1 MTTFCFAR
9 FEEFNSL
16 TCSLL
21 DVNIFLFDLSSRFA
35 PTSVD
40 EANTFDVEDGNT
52 PQHPCGRCANGAGD
66 PKDHHEQHGSLVPS
80 GQQVTGPQHGWFAAL
95 VNALEYTGFQA
106 CSKMPMEIQHHLGQI
121 LEGQHPLQQGV
132 QIPYWGSKT
141 PEAQR
146 QHCGPRVHQQQHQ
159 LWALCGRV
167 QQLSWWNNGR
177 GPANGRMNNI
187 QRWVRL
193 TPETTVWGETA
204 TSLGSTP

>member
-141 PEAQR
+141 PERLRGNIAVLEYINSSTNFGR
-146 QHCGPRVHQQQHQ
+146 FVEEFNNYHGGTMEEDQQME
-159 LWALCGRV
+159 G
-167 QQLSWWNNGR
+167 
-177 GPANGRMNNI
+177 
-187 QRWVRL
+187 
-193 TPETTVWGETA
+193 
-204 TSLGSTP
+204 